1 MYVCTVVTALRGG
14 SGPHSSSIS
23 DSTLTMRLAR
33 SSSSASTLRIFGGV
47 GVSGCPEWVASSG
60 PRILNSGITFPL
72 PRVLLLRKL
81 ARLANG
87 HQANHP
93 PSAAPS
99 RERSVRPAR
108 PEYRAATFDTPA
120 RRPGG
125 LG

>member
-47 GVSGCPEWVASSG
+47 GVSCCPEWVASSG

-81 ARLANG
+81 ARPANA

-93 PSAAPS
+93 QERHLPAKDPSGRPG
-99 RERSVRPAR
+99 RSTGLPLSI
-108 PEYRAATFDTPA
+108 PPA